1 MVCSK
6 MVAIRPHTHVG
17 DFSYMAQPK
26 LYFMGVCVC
35 VKAGHFRCPVIDCLF
50 ICLICRY
57 MLRCLG
63 CGWGY
68 LSSLSNLVSVLCT

>member
-26 LYFMGVCVC
+26 LYGSPHGGVCTTVMMYT
-35 VKAGHFRCPVIDCLF
+35 ITTYN
-50 ICLICRY
+50 ICY
-57 MLRCLG
+57 MYPHLL
-63 CGWGY
+63 
-68 LSSLSNLVSVLCT
+68 